1 MKAAMFKFSLKKPAS
16 TGTKGRLGKI
26 TTAHGDI
33 DTPVFMP
40 VGTKATVKAM
50 TPEEMK
56 DLGASIILSNTYH
69 LFLRPGHERIKRLGG
84 LHKFMNWDRPILTD
98 SGGYQIFS
106 LAELRSA
113 FTEDGV
119 EFQSHLD
126 GGEKHFLSPELA
138 IKIQE
143 ALGSDIMM
151 VLDECTPYPADK
163 ATARQSM
170 ELSLRWAKRCLN
182 TRTSK
187 NALFGIIQG
196 GMHQELREEYI
207 ERIIDQ
213 STQQDPQT
221 GFDGFSIGGL
231 SVGEPNSLMYEMTA
245 ICTEKLPQDK
255 PRYLM
260 GVGTPADL
268 VEGIDRGVDM
278 FDCVLPTRNGRNGH
292 LFTSSGAVK
301 IKNAEYKDDSNPLDE
316 NCACYTCKNYTR
328 AYLNH
333 LFRSNEILAARLGTI
348 HNLHFYLDLLGQA
361 RLALNEDRYPEFKNN
376 FLSGLED
383 TKAK

>member
-1 MKAAMFKFSLKKPAS
+1 MKAAMFKFSLKKSAS

-143 ALGSDIMM
+143 TLGSDIMM

-207 ERIIDQ
+207 ERIINQ
-213 STQQDPQT
+213 STFP
-221 GFDGFSIGGL
+221 L
-231 SVGEPNSLMYEMTA
+231 
-245 ICTEKLPQDK
+245 
-255 PRYLM
+255 
-260 GVGTPADL
+260 AD
-268 VEGIDRGVDM
+268 
-278 FDCVLPTRNGRNGH
+278 F
-292 LFTSSGAVK
+292 
-301 IKNAEYKDDSNPLDE
+301 
-316 NCACYTCKNYTR
+316 
-328 AYLNH
+328 
-333 LFRSNEILAARLGTI
+333 
-348 HNLHFYLDLLGQA
+348 
-361 RLALNEDRYPEFKNN
+361 RLASQIR
-376 FLSGLED
+376 
-383 TKAK
+383 